1 MKEKY
6 MVVKNQENYDHVTSV
21 NTKII
26 VCGLLLSIIFS
37 GIVLVFNILKIGMNS
52 NNAIA
57 SSVTVFM
64 LSFFF
69 VMIISNVYCAYKLFP
84 DLVDKY
90 KNR

>member
-26 VCGLLLSIIFS
+26 VRGLLLSIIFS
-37 GIVLVFNILKIGMNS
+37 AIILVFNILKIGMNS

-57 SSVTVFM
+57 SSATVFM

-69 VMIISNVYCAYKLFP
+69 VMIISNAYCAYKLFP
-84 DLVDKY
+84 DLVNKY
-90 KNR
+90 KNK